1 MTETRVFAIDGMTC
15 QNCVRHVQRALA
27 SLPGVRIA
35 DVNIGSATV
44 SFDAEQLRDEN
55 LRDAIQEAG
64 YRVKSTAAA

>member
-27 SLPGVRIA
+27 SLPGVRVA

-44 SFDAEQLRDEN
+44 SFDGEQLREEN

>member
-1 MTETRVFAIDGMTC
+1 MTC

-27 SLPGVRIA
+27 SLPGVRVA

-44 SFDAEQLRDEN
+44 SFDGEQLREEN